1 MPDARGHAGSSVGL
15 AIAEFMHALHQ
26 NRSVKLSDLWLK
38 ITKAATALLPP
49 VAHASITV
57 IDTENS
63 VRSQAPTDR
72 TAAALEEVHQVYLQG
87 PGVEAARQ
95 HSLIQVDDL
104 PREGRWPTFAANAA
118 GTAAR
123 AGLSVPLFRHD
134 RESAALNLWADQ
146 PQAFGR
152 DAVEL
157 GRTFA
162 LSAAVVIDAAQRE
175 TRIHHVLAN
184 REIVGQAKG
193 RLMER
198 FNIDAIAASFL
209 IDELADR
216 HGQSVP
222 AAARTLLRR
231 RVSGVQKR

>member
-1 MPDARGHAGSSVGL
+1 
-15 AIAEFMHALHQ
+15 
-26 NRSVKLSDLWLK
+26 
-38 ITKAATALLPP
+38 
-49 VAHASITV
+49 
-57 IDTENS
+57 

-123 AGLSVPLFRHD
+123 AVLSVPLFRHD

-209 IDELADR
+209 IDELADGR
-216 HGQSVP
+216 GQSVP